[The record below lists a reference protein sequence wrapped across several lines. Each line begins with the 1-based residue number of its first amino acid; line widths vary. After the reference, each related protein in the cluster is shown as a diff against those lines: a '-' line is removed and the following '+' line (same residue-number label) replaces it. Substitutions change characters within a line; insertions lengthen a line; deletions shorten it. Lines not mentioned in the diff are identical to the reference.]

1 MRILFVNNKT
11 YRGHVDS
18 GWWYFYLPLRQMGHE
33 VYFYNTVDP
42 AEKDFNKV
50 VETFKPELIFCMLTG
65 DETIA
70 PYEPWNALMK
80 ETQSGR
86 TKTFNWFCDDTWRF
100 TNFSSQACRY
110 FTACSTPERSH
121 LQKYKDIGYD
131 NIVEGNWHAYSKHYP
146 SVAFEQKK
154 YDISFIGAPTPSRK
168 TYFNNCSIPIEW
180 LFGMT
185 QEELFNAH
193 ANSKIGINLSTNDN
207 DPSGATQM
215 KQRIFEVPAGRG
227 VLITEYHSGI
237 EEYYEIDK
245 EIITFK
251 TRPEFITKADFLSK
265 NPAVTKKISEAGH
278 RRFLKDHDST
288 VRLARVLEEIMAI

>member
-18 GWWYFYLPLRQMGHE
+18 GWWYFYLPLCQLGHE
-33 VYFYNTVDP
+33 VYFYDTVP
-42 AEKDFNKV
+42 APEKDLNKV
-50 VETFKPELIFCMLTG
+50 IESFKPDLIFCMLTG
-65 DETIA
+65 DGNIA
-70 PYEPWNALMK
+70 AHEPWQALAA

-100 TNFSSQACRY
+100 TDFSSRVCKH
-110 FTACSTPERSH
+110 FTVCSTPERPH
-121 LQKYKDIGYD
+121 IQKYKDIGYD
-131 NIVEGNWHAYSKHYP
+131 NIVVGNWHSYSKHYP

-154 YDISFIGAPTPSRK
+154 YDISFIGAPTPNRK
-168 TYFNNCSIPIEW
+168 VYFNNCPIPIEW

-185 QEELFNAH
+185 QEELFRAH

-215 KQRIFEVPAGRG
+215 KQRIFEVPAGG
-227 VLITEYHSGI
+227 GLLITEYHPGI
-237 EEYYEIDK
+237 EEYYEVDK

-251 TRPEFITKADFLSK
+251 TRPEFIDKAHFLCK
-265 NPAVTKKISEAGH
+265 NAAVTKKIGAAGH

-288 VRLARVLEEIMAI
+288 IRLARVLEEIMAI